1 MRWLLLIGTFAVMA
15 YGAYGPARTYLRQRN
30 VPKYR
35 FATVNYG
42 PLETF
47 VTATGEVKPVLQ
59 VSVGAFA
66 SGPVSELNAD
76 FNDRVT
82 AGDVL
87 ATIDPRIIL
96 ATVQSDEA
104 NLANRMAEVE
114 RIRVLLEQ
122 ASRELDRSRQLQKQG
137 DGYISAAELD
147 TSVYAKL
154 SLAAQVKIAAAAVQ
168 QSEAALKNSRANL
181 GYTKIVAPITGIII
195 DRKIDLGQTLAAQ
208 FQTPELFVIA
218 PDMDKR
224 MHIYASVDEA
234 DIGLIRKSQAS
245 DCTVSF
251 VVDAYPDEIFTG
263 KIEQIRFRSS
273 HVQNVVTYP
282 VIVTTENPD
291 LKLMP
296 GMTANLVFASEQV
309 SDSLLV
315 PNSALRFF
323 PEKQW
328 VRVEDQ
334 HLLGSSDHSQSDKPA
349 TQSTATNTQ
358 KVLGINPTRRQR
370 HVWVLDGIQLK
381 AIEVKTGLSDHR
393 FTQVESTALAKDSQL
408 VIGIDDK

>member
-1 MRWLLLIGTFAVMA
+1 MRWLLLIGAFAGLA
-15 YGAYGPARTYLRQRN
+15 YGAYGPARTYLQQRN

-35 FATVNYG
+35 FSSVNYG

-147 TSVYAKL
+147 TSVYSTL
-154 SLAAQVKIAAAAVQ
+154 SLAAQVKIAEAAVQ

-234 DIGLIRKSQAS
+234 DIGLIRKSQAN
-245 DCTVSF
+245 DCTVAF

-328 VRVEDQ
+328 VPVEDQ
-334 HLLGSSDHSQSDKPA
+334 HLLGSSDHSQSEKPA
-349 TQSTATNTQ
+349 TQSTTTNTQ

-370 HVWVLDGIQLK
+370 HVWVLDGSQLK
-381 AIEVKTGLSDHR
+381 AIEVRTGLSDHR
-393 FTQVESTALAKDSQL
+393 FTQVESTDLAKDSQL

>member
-1 MRWLLLIGTFAVMA
+1 MRWLLLIGIVAGIA
-15 YGAYGPARTYLRQRN
+15 YGASGPARTYLQQRS

-35 FATVNYG
+35 FAAVNFG

-87 ATIDPRIIL
+87 AKIDPRIIQ

-104 NLANRMAEVE
+104 NLANRKAEVE

-147 TSVYAKL
+147 SSVYSKL
-154 SLAAQVKIAAAAVQ
+154 SLAAQVKIAEAAVQ
-168 QSEAALKNSRANL
+168 QSEAALENSRANL
-181 GYTKIVAPITGIII
+181 AYTKIVAPVSGIII

-234 DIGLIRKSQAS
+234 DIGLVRKSQENDGA
-245 DCTVSF
+245 VSF
-251 VVDAYPDEIFTG
+251 VVDAYPDQIFSG

-273 HVQNVVTYP
+273 NVQNVVTYP
-282 VIVTTENPD
+282 VIVTAENAD

-309 SDSLLV
+309 SESLLV

-323 PEKQW
+323 PEKKW
-328 VRVEDQ
+328 VRADDQ
-334 HLLGSSDHSQSDKPA
+334 HLLGNSDSSQSDKSAIP
-349 TQSTATNTQ
+349 STASNTQ

-370 HVWVLDGIQLK
+370 HVWILNGLQLK

-393 FTQVESTALAKDSQL
+393 FTQVESTVLSKDSQL